1 MTSRT
6 TRQFRRRYRQLPVEV
21 RRQAR
26 RAYRL
31 WKRNPHH
38 PSLQFKRV
46 FEHEPIYSVRIG
58 LHWRALALV
67 ENDATTWWWI
77 GSHAEYD
84 ALLKQR

>member
-1 MTSRT
+1 MKSRT
-6 TRQFRRRYRQLPVEV
+6 TRLFRQRYRRLPVEV

-31 WKRNPHH
+31 WRRDPAH

-46 FEHEPIYSVRIG
+46 AEREPIYSVRIG
-58 LHWRALALV
+58 LRWRALAMV
-67 ENDATTWWWI
+67 EDDTATWWWI